1 MPLSHNRIP
10 FQNRHRRTI
19 HIPIIMDYYCIYFKP
34 GAIHTNG
41 IIVIEP
47 DFDIGEE

>member
-10 FQNRHRRTI
+10 FQSLHPRPTRILT
-19 HIPIIMDYYCIYFKP
+19 IMDYNCIYFKP
-34 GAIHTNG
+34 GANHTNG

-47 DFDIGEE
+47 KFDIGEE